1 MIRANVF
8 SEEQLDYLVE
18 MLNIGA
24 GNATTALNHL
34 LQCEVDM
41 KLPVVNVVP
50 ASEAAVVLGDPAAPV
65 ACLRMRMVGDLT
77 GCMFFIVPD
86 DQKAKLAELA
96 ERSMLG
102 PKRDNPDPDRV
113 LAALAEIGNILAG
126 VYLTAIHDFC
136 KLNICHSVPILA
148 LDMLQAL
155 LDESI
160 ATQAGE
166 GLTIILITNEF
177 IIGKEQF
184 RTFFLIFPNR
194 KSITALVDSMKEAGK
209 MYGYKPD

>member
-1 MIRANVF
+1 MKSAGLF
-8 SEEQLDYLVE
+8 SAAQLDYLVE
-18 MLNIGA
+18 MFNIGA
-24 GNATTALNHL
+24 GNAATALNHL
-34 LQCEVDM
+34 LQCEVNM
-41 KLPVVNVVP
+41 KLPGVNVVP
-50 ASEAAVVLGDPAAPV
+50 AAQATSSVGDPGEPI
-65 ACLRMRMVGDLT
+65 ACLRMRMVGELT
-77 GCMFFIVPD
+77 GCLFFIVPD

-96 ERSMLG
+96 EQSMLG

-136 KLNICHSVPILA
+136 KLNVSHSVPVLA
-148 LDMLQAL
+148 IDMLQAL

-166 GLTIILITNEF
+166 GQTLILVTNEF

-194 KSITALVDSMKEAGK
+194 KSITALVDSMKEAARL
-209 MYGYKPD
+209 YGYEKD